1 MSEPTQGTVKRGAKA
16 QRNLGL
22 DYLRTVSI
30 GIVLANHC
38 LIGFFFD
45 TGRAEW
51 KGMTAYLSASA
62 IVSIEWLFVL
72 SGYLIGTMMI
82 RSFEKPGSWLDRTR
96 DFWLRR
102 WFRTVPNYYLFLLV
116 NAALVQAGIASGA
129 FHWTYLVFS
138 QNLYLPEPQPH
149 FFGESW
155 SLATDE
161 WFYFLMP
168 LLLALALLL
177 RRIRVQSAFMLTA
190 ALLIA
195 LPAIARGLHAV
206 PPDFFAWDAQI
217 RRITVFHLDA
227 TGWGV
232 LAAAINR
239 WHKDW
244 WMTNAG
250 AKALAGAALTLL
262 GLAMVWLLVGAGW
275 AASGWHALM
284 NASSL
289 TLMGVGT
296 LLALPWLTS
305 LAIEARVLDLF
316 VEKTSLYSY
325 SIYLC
330 HFPLIFIVKHVF
342 AIGRASD
349 DTTILVA
356 VALWLLAVYAA
367 SAAVFHSFERPVSDL
382 RERFTRR
389 VSTMPF

>member
-1 MSEPTQGTVKRGAKA
+1 MSAGTVS
-16 QRNLGL
+16 QRNPGL
-22 DYLRTVSI
+22 DYLRTLSI

-45 TGRAEW
+45 TGKAEW
-51 KGMTAYLSASA
+51 SGITAHLSASA
-62 IVSIEWLFVL
+62 VVSIEWLFVL

-82 RSFEKPGSWLDRTR
+82 RSYEKPGSWFERSR

-116 NAALVQAGIASGA
+116 NVALVYAGVAPGA

-138 QNLYLPEPQPH
+138 QNLYLPEQVPH

-168 LLLALALLL
+168 LLLGLVLLL
-177 RRIRVQSAFMLTA
+177 KRVSVQTAFVLTA
-190 ALLIA
+190 TTLI
-195 LPAIARGLHAV
+195 LVPTIARGLHPV

-239 WHKDW
+239 WHKPW
-244 WMTNAG
+244 WLRHVR
-250 AKALAGAALTLL
+250 AKAWAGAAMTLL
-262 GLAMVWLLVGAGW
+262 GLAMIWWLVGFRW
-275 AASGWHALM
+275 EPDAAHAAM
-284 NASSL
+284 NALSL
-289 TLMGVGT
+289 TLLGAGT
-296 LLALPWLTS
+296 LLALPWITS
-305 LAIEARVLDLF
+305 VVTEGRVLDLI

-330 HFPLIFIVKHVF
+330 HFPLIFIVKRLLDLSGESSGVTM
-342 AIGRASD
+342 I
-349 DTTILVA
+349 VA
-356 VALWLLAVYAA
+356 VVAWLLAVYAI
-367 SAAVFHSFERPVSDL
+367 SAAVFSRFEKPVSDL
-382 RERFTRR
+382 RERYTRR
-389 VSTMPF
+389 INTMPF